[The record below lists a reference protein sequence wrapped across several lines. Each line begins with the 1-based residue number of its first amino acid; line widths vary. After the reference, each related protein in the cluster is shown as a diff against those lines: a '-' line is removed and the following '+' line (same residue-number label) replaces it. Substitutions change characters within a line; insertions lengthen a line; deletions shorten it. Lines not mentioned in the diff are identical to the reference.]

1 MFLVA
6 LTVLEILAVLEAE
19 LAAADE
25 QQRIVARQM
34 ERAGCR
40 AEQERGVIEHVALTA
55 GLGRG
60 LEPTGKA
67 AEFLID
73 EATVNAEV
81 FVATGLLHLMRQP
94 VRGLEA
100 HGAREIIADAHAVFT
115 AELVGGHARGVC
127 LEREINQLVHGAQE
141 IARILGCDV
150 ELEMVGVHLGQ
161 RNVQP
166 TLGLGDAHLGVAHGL
181 QILGER
187 LLIAL
192 GKRPV
197 ERPSVLQQIIQ
208 RTLAQGETTRGVRA
222 ALYKEHVKNALGL
235 VLGGDGPA
243 LGVVRKSVGAARRA
257 GAAIGGHHER
267 GMARVFA
274 GVRSKHLIERNAVV
288 IIAIGTGV
296 RRGDKLVGIGV
307 AMHTAQRGIR
317 QAGEHGQFIA
327 QRRERFHAL
336 GELKILATTV
346 REPAPVLERRILLQR
361 HRHAIGQIKTGQ
373 AFSLLGLA
381 GGARNRRKRFQ
392 PRQRQRNTGAAQ
404 EFPSIEGR

>member
-100 HGAREIIADAHAVFT
+100 HGAREIIADAHAVFA
-115 AELVGGHARGVC
+115 AELVGSHARGVG
-127 LEREINQLVHGAQE
+127 LEREINKLVHGAQE
-141 IARILGCDV
+141 IARILGRNI

-161 RNVQP
+161 WNVQP
-166 TLGLGDAHLGVAHGL
+166 TLGLGHAHLGVAHGL

-187 LLIAL
+187 FLIVFGERAV
-192 GKRPV
+192 KRPC
-197 ERPSVLQQIIQ
+197 VLQQIIQ
-208 RTLAQGETTRGVRA
+208 RTLAQGETTRGIRA

-267 GMARVFA
+267 GVTRVFA
-274 GVRSKHLIERNAVV
+274 GVGGKHLIERYAVV
-288 IIAIGTGV
+288 IIAIGAGI
-296 RRGDKLVGIGV
+296 RRGDKLVSIGV
-307 AMHTAQRGIR
+307 AMHTTQRGIR
-317 QAGEHGQFIA
+317 QAGKHGQLIA
-327 QRRERFHAL
+327 QRRQCFHAF
-336 GELKILATTV
+336 GELEILAAPV
-346 REPAPVLERRILLQR
+346 WKPAPVFERRILFQR
-361 HRHAIGQIKTGQ
+361 HRHAVG
-373 AFSLLGLA
+373 
-381 GGARNRRKRFQ
+381 
-392 PRQRQRNTGAAQ
+392 
-404 EFPSIEGR
+404 